1 MKENFGQTKKR
12 EVNFVCCLT
21 SNEADLPG
29 ALVLVCGVVRSGG
42 LLDFG
47 SWLELYGDTVA
58 TGFFF
63 DSKLADSFGANSDAQ
78 LFGAGA
84 GAWACGIDCEAVALE
99 LSLRLLWQ
107 I

>member
-47 SWLELYGDTVA
+47 S
-58 TGFFF
+58 
-63 DSKLADSFGANSDAQ
+63 
-78 LFGAGA
+78 
-84 GAWACGIDCEAVALE
+84 
-99 LSLRLLWQ
+99 
-107 I
+107 